1 MANQTTP
8 KTATTEK
15 TSVAIDPTNVR
26 VRPQDSEIG
35 MTSAEIEQS
44 RQEFGDNKLPSTTS
58 RSMWAILRA
67 NVFTLFNLIVL
78 ACFTL
83 LAVLGRW
90 QDAIFGFSAIANS
103 IIGVWQEYSAKRQ
116 LDNLRVLH
124 APHARALRD
133 GEVVELDREDLV
145 LGDIIQVRSGDQVP
159 ADAMVLNAS
168 GLQVDESLLTGE
180 EDAVDKRADL
190 ALLSG
195 SIVVAGHGTAVVT
208 GVGAESFAAK
218 LTAEAKR
225 FSLVNSEIR
234 DGLNRV
240 LRLVAWLLAPVML
253 IVINGQMQAFG
264 GWQHAI
270 DSGKWVD
277 AAVGAVAA
285 AIAMVP
291 LGLLL
296 MTSVAFAAGAVKLGR
311 RKVLVQE
318 LHAVEGLARVDM
330 LCFDKTGTLTEGG
343 MAYWGTHEGPAPQP
357 GWEQVLATIGA
368 DKNANDSA
376 ACLAE
381 QYGADLALPVSREI
395 QFSSQRKWSA
405 LVIEDERARG
415 TWQLGAP
422 DIVLSP
428 ERDQELLAE
437 VAELSNMGRR
447 VLALCYSPE
456 LLTEQQVADEAAPQ
470 NCQGVVLVSLR
481 ERIRPDAAD
490 TVRYFREEGVDLR
503 VISGDDPRT
512 VAAVAREVGLIEP
525 DASGFDARKLPDDID
540 EMAEVLEQERVFG
553 RVTPTQKR
561 DMVLALRK
569 RGHVVAMTGDGVNDV
584 LALKDADLGI
594 AMGHGSAAAR
604 AVSRLTLLNN
614 QFEALPN
621 VVLEG
626 RQAIANVERVS
637 MLYLSK
643 TAYAVMFAV
652 VFGLILW
659 PYPFLPRQLSIL
671 DGVTIGWPAFVLAL
685 LPNSRRYVS
694 GFFRRAL
701 QFALPAGAVVLL
713 GVFAITAV
721 GRFTDASVP
730 QQQTTA
736 SLFLA
741 VAGLWILSLV
751 CRPFKPLLAAVF
763 AGCIAVFLLILAI
776 PFGRW
781 FLQLEWPTNE
791 LWIALAITCA
801 AAIGLL
807 ELHGRWRA
815 GALGAEVEQS
825 LQRIHDRR
833 ERLTRLIPGQRQGD
847 EPGQRR
853 QRHERRAGKQRRR

>member
-1 MANQTTP
+1 MAQNSSTT
-8 KTATTEK
+8 ASASSQETE
-15 TSVAIDPTNVR
+15 IDPTTVR
-26 VRPQDSEIG
+26 VRPQDLTRG
-35 MTSAEIEQS
+35 LTAAEIAKS
-44 RQEFGDNKLPSTTS
+44 RAEFGDNTLPNTSS

-83 LAVLGRW
+83 LAALGRW

-133 GEVVELDREDLV
+133 GEIADLSREELV
-145 LGDIIQVRSGDQVP
+145 LGDVIQVRAGDQVP
-159 ADAMVLNAS
+159 ADAVVLSAS

-180 EDAVDKRADL
+180 EDAVDKAQD
-190 ALLSG
+190 APLLSG
-195 SIVVAGHGTAVVT
+195 AIVVAGHGTALVT
-208 GVGAESFAAK
+208 GVGADSFAAK

-240 LRLVAWLLAPVML
+240 LRLVAILLAPVML
-253 IVINGQMQAFG
+253 IVINGQMQAYG
-264 GWQHAI
+264 GWDHAI
-270 DSGKWVD
+270 ETGAWVD

-296 MTSVAFAAGAVKLGR
+296 MTSVAFAAGAVKLSR

-318 LHAVEGLARVDM
+318 LHAVEGLARVDI

-357 GWEQVLATIGA
+357 GWQHALATIGA
-368 DKNANDSA
+368 DDGANDSA

-381 QYGADLALPVSREI
+381 AYGADLAVSVTRQI
-395 QFSSQRKWSA
+395 PFSSQRKWSA
-405 LVIEDERARG
+405 LIVEDERARG
-415 TWQLGAP
+415 TWVLGAP

-428 ERDQELLAE
+428 ETDAELLHE
-437 VAELSNMGRR
+437 VAELSNAGRR
-447 VLALCYSPE
+447 VLALCHSNE
-456 LLTEQQVADEAAPQ
+456 VLDEARVKAEQLPA
-470 NCQGVVLVSLR
+470 NLRGAVIVSLR
-481 ERIRPDAAD
+481 ERIRPDAHD

-525 DASGFDARKLPDDID
+525 TAQGVDARQLPTDID
-540 EMAEVLEQERVFG
+540 ELGEILDRERVFG

-561 DMVLALRK
+561 NMVQALRK

-604 AVSRLTLLNN
+604 AVSRLTLLTN
-614 QFEALPN
+614 QFESLPD
-621 VVLEG
+621 VVREG
-626 RQAIANVERVS
+626 RQAIANVERVA

-643 TAYAVMFAV
+643 TAYAVMFALL
-652 VFGLILW
+652 FGLMLW
-659 PYPFLPRQLSIL
+659 NYPFLPRQLSIL

-701 QFALPAGAVVLL
+701 LFALPAGAVVLV
-713 GVFAITAV
+713 GVFAITAA
-721 GRFTDASVP
+721 GRMMGATEA
-730 QQQTTA
+730 QQQTA
-736 SLFLA
+736 SSLFLA
-741 VAGLWILSLV
+741 VSGLWILSLV
-751 CRPFKPLLAAVF
+751 CRPFRPILAAVF

-776 PFGRW
+776 PFGRR
-781 FLQLEWPTNE
+781 FLQLQWPTPE
-791 LWIALAITCA
+791 LWLVLGIA
-801 AAIGLL
+801 AAVAVVLL
-807 ELHGRWRA
+807 EIHGKWRA
-815 GALGAEVEQS
+815 NAVSAEVDASVRRTHE
-825 LQRIHDRR
+825 RR
-833 ERLTRLIPGQRQGD
+833 ERLARLMPGK
-847 EPGQRR
+847 RR
-853 QRHERRAGKQRRR
+853 DH